1 YDEDTNLKTVYLEN
15 TSRQFDRTHTEGT
28 LGCTAFEDGSADG
41 DWCALVVD
49 RQQSMKLYRD
59 QDLTRGIA
67 VDAPLDASQQGPRP
81 RVLELYAKRRPTRAF
96 WVEAVS
102 SERKVVLAQQWAVPD
117 AAAVGLEH
125 AVEDLEIRAW
135 LDYTG
140 SGTGQGNACRR
151 PLLSCGAVRAP
162 GCSVRLLS
170 AGCSVRHVP
179 RVHAGSERTVHTG
192 FANCARRF
200 LSATSRP

>member
-1 YDEDTNLKTVYLEN
+1 KTVYLEN

-28 LGCTAFEDGSADG
+28 LAYVDRCTAFEDGSADG
-41 DWCALVVD
+41 DWLLVD

-81 RVLELYAKRRPTRAF
+81 RVRQPIMLTQTARKTEAGRYMLELYAKRRPTRAF

-102 SERKVVLAQQWAVPD
+102 SERKVVLAAGRIRMP
-117 AAAVGLEH
+117 VGLEH

-135 LDYTG
+135 LDYT
-140 SGTGQGNACRR
+140 AD
-151 PLLSCGAVRAP
+151 V
-162 GCSVRLLS
+162 SVDDLALVNETPVADRS
-170 AGCSVRHVP
+170 
-179 RVHAGSERTVHTG
+179 
-192 FANCARRF
+192 
-200 LSATSRP
+200 

>member
-1 YDEDTNLKTVYLEN
+1 PVLLEYDEDTNLKTVYLEN

-28 LGCTAFEDGSADG
+28 LAYVDGSADG
-41 DWCALVVD
+41 EGGALVVD

-81 RVLELYAKRRPTRAF
+81 RVRQPIEAGRYMLERYAKRRPTRAF

-102 SERKVVLAQQWAVPD
+102 SERKVVLAQQWVVPD
-117 AAAVGLEH
+117 AAGRIRMPVGLEH

-135 LDYTG
+135 LDYTED
-140 SGTGQGNACRR
+140 
-151 PLLSCGAVRAP
+151 V
-162 GCSVRLLS
+162 SVDDLALVKETPVADRS
-170 AGCSVRHVP
+170 
-179 RVHAGSERTVHTG
+179 
-192 FANCARRF
+192 
-200 LSATSRP
+200 

>member
-1 YDEDTNLKTVYLEN
+1 LLEYDEDTNLKTVYLEN

-28 LGCTAFEDGSADG
+28 LAYVDRCTAFEDGSADG

-67 VDAPLDASQQGPRP
+67 
-81 RVLELYAKRRPTRAF
+81 RVRQPIMLTQTARKTEAGRYMLELYAKRRPTRAF

-102 SERKVVLAQQWAVPD
+102 SERKVVLAQQWVVPD
-117 AAAVGLEH
+117 AAGRIRMPVGLEH

-135 LDYTG
+135 LDYTED
-140 SGTGQGNACRR
+140 
-151 PLLSCGAVRAP
+151 V
-162 GCSVRLLS
+162 SVDDLQLVKETPVADRS
-170 AGCSVRHVP
+170 
-179 RVHAGSERTVHTG
+179 
-192 FANCARRF
+192 
-200 LSATSRP
+200 

>member
-1 YDEDTNLKTVYLEN
+1 GVQRVRPPVLLEYDEDTNLKTVYLEN

-28 LGCTAFEDGSADG
+28 LAYVDRCTAFEDGSADG

-81 RVLELYAKRRPTRAF
+81 RVRQPIMLTQTARKTEAGRYMLELYAKRPPTPAGWKRCHPSAR
-96 WVEAVS
+96 WCWPS
-102 SERKVVLAQQWAVPD
+102 NGWCPMRRIRMP
-117 AAAVGLEH
+117 VGLEH

-135 LDYTG
+135 LDYTED
-140 SGTGQGNACRR
+140 
-151 PLLSCGAVRAP
+151 V
-162 GCSVRLLS
+162 SVDDLALVKETPVADRS
-170 AGCSVRHVP
+170 
-179 RVHAGSERTVHTG
+179 
-192 FANCARRF
+192 
-200 LSATSRP
+200 

>member
-1 YDEDTNLKTVYLEN
+1 QQVRPPVLLEYDEDTNLKTVYLEN

-28 LGCTAFEDGSADG
+28 LAYVDRCEDGSADG

-81 RVLELYAKRRPTRAF
+81 RVRQPIMLTQTARKTEAGRYMLELYAKRRPTRAF

-102 SERKVVLAQQWAVPD
+102 SERKVVLAPQ
-117 AAAVGLEH
+117 EH

-135 LDYTG
+135 LDYTED
-140 SGTGQGNACRR
+140 
-151 PLLSCGAVRAP
+151 V
-162 GCSVRLLS
+162 SVDDLALVKETPVADRS
-170 AGCSVRHVP
+170 
-179 RVHAGSERTVHTG
+179 
-192 FANCARRF
+192 
-200 LSATSRP
+200 